1 MYVYLIL
8 LSLLPGS
15 FEKTENGFKVT
26 PAIVLVFQ
34 WLTELVKSFFTDKP
48 VKVSKPKSKR
58 KVITHEEV

>member
-1 MYVYLIL
+1 MYVYLI

-34 WLTELVKSFFTDKP
+34 WAAELVRTFLTKKTAPNSKKKA
-48 VKVSKPKSKR
+48 VK
-58 KVITHEEV
+58 